1 MSVTVHRPPVLG
13 LAAGAVAVVAAA
25 VVLTWTPYARSG
37 APKLRV
43 TGAYVPAPASPDVAA
58 AYFTVLDSGRAGD
71 VLTGVA
77 SDISAETMMHR
88 STGQAMEMVGSVRVP
103 AHGRLVF
110 APGGYHVMLNKPT
123 RRLRAGDH
131 VTLTLQFQR
140 SAAITVSAPVE
151 PIGWRPDG
159 G

>member
-1 MSVTVHRPPVLG
+1 MSVTVRRPPVLG
-13 LAAGAVAVVAAA
+13 LAAGVVVVVAVTT
-25 VVLTWTPYARSG
+25 VLVWAPYARSN
-37 APKLRV
+37 APRLRV

-58 AYFTVLDSGRAGD
+58 AYFTVLDSGRTGD

-77 SDISAETMMHR
+77 SDASAETMLHR
-88 STGQAMEMVGSVRVP
+88 STGQKMEMVGSVRVP

-110 APGGYHVMLNKPT
+110 APGGYHVMLDKPV
-123 RRLRAGDH
+123 RRLRPGDH
-131 VTLTLQFQR
+131 VTLTLRFRR
-140 SAAITVSAPVE
+140 SAAITVTAPVE